1 MSGAADPRARRSA
14 GIGSGGEGNPATRPG
29 GEESADDARGP
40 ESPGIGRGPDAGG
53 RPEPPAGPGR
63 VGGETAPGLEPVRDL
78 LASFAQADPDYSAQL
93 TAYVRGRRVV
103 DLWAGPHQGPD
114 TLTGVFSSTKG
125 VSALTLAR
133 LVEAG
138 GLDLEAPVVRYW
150 PEFSAHGKGSVS
162 VAELLSHQAGVV
174 GVPGTRIGERY
185 DSRAIAASLAA
196 MRPLWRPGRA
206 FGYHGTAIGPLME
219 ELFRR
224 IAGEELQDHYAREVR
239 EPYGVDFFIGLPER
253 LEPRYAPVLPP
264 VDSDGP
270 VGSEDTGAA
279 AGPIGAQRVPD
290 DLGSVVFFGAGPMDP
305 DGVIE
310 PNLRHLRAAGVA
322 SIGGVG
328 SARGL
333 ARAYAAA
340 VTGVDDRE
348 PFLAEETVE
357 RLGVEQCFGPDRVLG
372 GIEASYAI
380 VFQKPNHRAPF
391 ASWRAIGHDGAAG
404 SLGYADP
411 TYDLAFGYVRRR
423 MAVPGGLDPRAIRLS
438 ACLRSLLDPVRPL

>member
-1 MSGAADPRARRSA
+1 MTAPTPPEGLPDEADGAPTVPVDGA
-14 GIGSGGEGNPATRPG
+14 
-29 GEESADDARGP
+29 
-40 ESPGIGRGPDAGG
+40 
-53 RPEPPAGPGR
+53 AGPGEVR
-63 VGGETAPGLEPVRDL
+63 GEVVSGLEPVRDL
-78 LASFAQADPDYSAQL
+78 LCELAQEDPDYSAQL
-93 TAYVRGRRVV
+93 VAYVGGEKVV

-133 LVEAG
+133 LVESG
-138 GLDLEAPVVRYW
+138 DLDLEAPVAEYW
-150 PEFSAHGKGSVS
+150 PEFGCQGKETVT
-162 VAELLSHQAGVV
+162 VTQLLSHQAGVV
-174 GVPGTRIGERY
+174 GVPGARIGKRY
-185 DSRAIAASLAA
+185 DSREIAAGLAA

-224 IAGEELQDHYAREVR
+224 VGGEELQECYAREVR
-239 EPYGVDFFIGLPER
+239 DRYGVDFFIGLPESQ
-253 LEPRYAPVLPP
+253 EPRFAPLLPP
-264 VDSDGP
+264 APAGADGVP
-270 VGSEDTGAA
+270 PMPEH
-279 AGPIGAQRVPD
+279 VPD
-290 DLGSVVFFGAGPMDP
+290 DLGSVVFFGAGPRDP

-310 PNLRHLRAAGVA
+310 PNLRHLRGAGVA

-340 VTGVDDRE
+340 VTGVDGE
-348 PFLAEETVE
+348 SPFLSPETVE

-372 GIEASYAI
+372 GIEASYAV
-380 VFQKPNHRAPF
+380 VFQKPHHTAPF

-404 SLGYADP
+404 ALGYADP

-423 MAVPGGLDPRAIRLS
+423 MTSPGGLDPRAVRLS
-438 ACLRSLLDPVRPL
+438 TRLRSLLTPVLPI